1 MSLLAGLTG
10 PSSGQAPISSLLHH
24 HNLLACHSGT
34 ALDRMGSKDHGAM
47 SSPPREAIDLGHRLI
62 TLAHGYYSH
71 AAAIDLSFDKEVLRT
86 LASSGAIDWDSVGIA
101 MKKNGESHQ
110 FLKTAWL
117 EHDGLTEHIHNDL
130 HRIWLLGALIYSG
143 DALETYGYFDRS
155 PCLELLRHLRNAA
168 AHNNR
173 FKITKKGARLLAE
186 YPAHTRDGPKG
197 YPTNSVLEITPAL
210 HGTRLMWD
218 FMESGDILDAIIS
231 AGHYLQERYA
241 DEPTKRERN

>member
-1 MSLLAGLTG
+1 MA
-10 PSSGQAPISSLLHH
+10 I
-24 HNLLACHSGT
+24 
-34 ALDRMGSKDHGAM
+34 KDHGAM
-47 SSPPREAIDLGHRLI
+47 SSPSGEAIDLGYRLV
-62 TLAHGYYSH
+62 TLAYGYYSH
-71 AAAIDLSFDKEVLRT
+71 AAAIDLSFNKEVLRT

-101 MKKNGESHQ
+101 MKKNGESHK

-117 EHDGLTEHIHNDL
+117 EHDGFTEHISNDL

-155 PCLELLRHLRNAA
+155 PCLELIRHLRNAA

-173 FKITKKGARLLAE
+173 FRITKDGARWLAE

-197 YPTNSVLEITPAL
+197 YLTNSVFEITTAL
-210 HGTRLMWD
+210 DGTVLMWD

-241 DEPTKRERN
+241 QKLTNRERNQVFT